1 MFRQIIVCNTF
12 AAAALV
18 LLSLGRLDAQVPAQE
33 ESPRVERITFRGAD
47 ALRRGEL
54 RTYIITDETRCRG
67 ILFRPFCWVFPNSPL
82 FVERHYLMREELPRD
97 ELRLRVHYFRRG
109 YRETE
114 VTSEVRPR
122 GRGVEVVFTIEE
134 GPPTVVAAAR
144 VEQTRPV
151 VAERR
156 LRRLSLPQEG
166 KPLDL
171 IRLDSARAELAQIM
185 GERGY
190 LDAEVRDTIVIADR
204 RADVELI
211 VETGPRTT
219 LEEIQIEG
227 NRQIEESTMR
237 RAMPVR
243 IGEVLRSTDVVAAQ
257 RALYESNLFHEA
269 LVSVP
274 EETDSAKTLAISVRE
289 APVRGARLGGGF
301 NTVEFVQTEGRF
313 THYNWLGDGRRL
325 DLRATVGNLFAP
337 QLNGTGI
344 FRDVL
349 PRDFGFADEEAFL
362 RPTWLVSAELT
373 QPAFR
378 SSNNTAAISAFAHR
392 RTVPGIVIDRGVGA
406 NLSITRRL
414 QPRTPATLNYRFEV
428 TTVEAGDVYFCV
440 NYGVCDLPTID
451 ALRARQ
457 RLSPASLNFFA
468 DRADDPLSP
477 TTGYN
482 ARLDLEHAS
491 SFTISD
497 FRYNRVAGDVTRYFP
512 FRQGRHVLAARTRV
526 GWVRPLESTA
536 AAVGVGGEIQALL
549 HPRKRFYAGGSQ
561 SVRGYG
567 ENQLGPRILTISSA
581 ALRGL
586 TVENGDTTYVCAP
599 ARNIVTCDPNASGI
613 GVDDFVP
620 RPLGG
625 SGVIEGNLEY
635 RFPVWGALGAAL
647 FVDGAIVGDPAD
659 VIFTEGTGAI
669 TPGFGI
675 RYQSPVGP
683 IRVDLGVKPTLVEN
697 LPVVT
702 EMVDEEGNRRIVR
715 LPQMRRYDPLEESG
729 GFFREVLERLTLH
742 LSIGQAF

>member
-1 MFRQIIVCNTF
+1 MFLSIRQLF
-12 AAAALV
+12 SLLLLAL
-18 LLSLGRLDAQVPAQE
+18 LLSGASALRAQAPAQE

-47 ALRRGEL
+47 ALRKGEL
-54 RTYIITDETRCRG
+54 RTRIITDETRCRG

-82 FVERHYLMREELPRD
+82 FVERHYLAREELPRD

-122 GRGVEVVFTIEE
+122 GRGVEVIFTVEE

-144 VEQTRPV
+144 VEQTRTILN
-151 VAERR
+151 ERQ
-156 LRRLSLPQEG
+156 LRPLPIPREG
-166 KPLDL
+166 SPLDL
-171 IRLDSARAELAQIM
+171 FRLDSARVELAQM
-185 GERGY
+185 LGERGY
-190 LDAEVRDTIVIADR
+190 LDAVVRDTVLVTDR
-204 RADVELI
+204 SANVELM
-211 VETGPRTT
+211 VETGPRAI
-219 LEEIQIEG
+219 LEGIEIEG
-227 NRQIEESTMR
+227 NRQVAESTMR
-237 RAMPVR
+237 RALPLR

-269 LVSVP
+269 MVNVP
-274 EETDSAKTLAISVRE
+274 EVADSAKTVAIAVRE
-289 APVRGARLGGGF
+289 APVRSARVGGGF
-301 NTVEFVQTEGRF
+301 NTIEFVQTEGRF
-313 THYNWLGDGRRL
+313 THYNWLGGGRRL

-349 PRDFGFADEEAFL
+349 PQGFGFGDDDAFL
-362 RPTWLVSAELT
+362 RPTWLVSAELI

-378 SSNNTAAISAFAHR
+378 SSRNTAAISAFAHR

-406 NLSITRRL
+406 NVSVTRRL

-428 TTVEAGDVYFCV
+428 TTVEAGDVYFCI
-440 NYGVCDLPTID
+440 NYGICDLPTIN

-457 RLSPASLNFFA
+457 RLSPTVLSFIA

-477 TTGYN
+477 TRGYN

-497 FRYNRVAGDVTRYFP
+497 FRYNRASGETTHYFP
-512 FRQGRHVLAARTRV
+512 LAGGRRV
-526 GWVRPLESTA
+526 IAGRVRGGWVRPLESTA
-536 AAVGVGGEIQALL
+536 AAVGLGDDVVALL
-549 HPRKRFYAGGSQ
+549 HPRKRFYSGGSQ

-567 ENQLGPRILTISSA
+567 ENQLGPRILTISPG
-581 ALRGL
+581 ALRA
-586 TVENGDTTYVCAP
+586 VCDADTPIAE
-599 ARNIVTCDPNASGI
+599 CDPNQTAVVDGNTI
-613 GVDDFVP
+613 RIAADDFVP

-625 SGVIEGNLEY
+625 SGVIEGNVEY
-635 RFPVWGALGAAL
+635 RFPVWGAIGGAV
-647 FVDGAIVGDPAD
+647 FVDAAIVGDPAD

-683 IRVDLGVKPTLVEN
+683 IRVDLGIKPTLVET
-697 LPVVT
+697 LPVLT
-702 EMVDEEGNRRIVR
+702 ETIDEEGNRSIVQ
-715 LPQMRRYDPLEESG
+715 LQTPRRYDPLEGSG
-729 GFFREVLERLTLH
+729 GVFRQVLERLTLH